1 MKYFFILAFFLVSS
15 LCHAEIVTVTTHTAT
30 LWTQPGGKNAFEIL
44 KIPRYYPLS
53 VQERG
58 NSYIKAIDYKGQ
70 TGWILANQIGTQ
82 RGVVVEV
89 ASVNIRKGPGA
100 TYPILFKAFQ
110 GVTFKVLAE
119 KEGWLKVRHENG
131 EIGWV
136 LKSLTW
142 GQ

>member
-1 MKYFFILAFFLVSS
+1 MKYFLIVVFCLLSS
-15 LCHAEIVTVTTHTAT
+15 LCQAEIVTVTTHTAT

-53 VQERG
+53 VQEQGQYYVKVR
-58 NSYIKAIDYKGQ
+58 DYQGQ
-70 TGWILANQIGTQ
+70 TGWILAEQIGPQ
-82 RGVVVEV
+82 KGVVVEV
-89 ASVNIRKGPGA
+89 ATVNVRQGPGA
-100 TYPILFKAFQ
+100 RYPILFKAFQ

-119 KEGWLKVRHENG
+119 QKGWLKVRHENG